1 MKTPRNVLA
10 AFALTACLASPAF
23 AQKSDVDVAV
33 IVNVHNPLTSISMSD
48 LYKVFSGEKQS
59 WSASMPVFVVVR
71 APQARERD
79 VLLNR
84 LLKMSESEYKQYW
97 VKKVYSGSVP
107 REPLAVFSN
116 GIELEAVR
124 TELGG
129 IALISSRDV
138 HDGVKVLK
146 INGREPGTPGYPLR

>member
-1 MKTPRNVLA
+1 MIAPSGDNCRASTICFSKWRSGSDARRMMKTPRNVLA

-23 AQKSDVDVAV
+23 AQKLDADVAV

-79 VLLNR
+79 VLL
-84 LLKMSESEYKQYW
+84 
-97 VKKVYSGSVP
+97 
-107 REPLAVFSN
+107 
-116 GIELEAVR
+116 
-124 TELGG
+124 
-129 IALISSRDV
+129 
-138 HDGVKVLK
+138 
-146 INGREPGTPGYPLR
+146 